1 MDMKPKENQTKSKF
15 IDPKAIRKEKENSIK
30 SKLKFPNIMKRN
42 WTFYKVIKLK
52 GKKKSS
58 TQRHRKNQFESN
70 KIDGRKKS

>member
-42 WTFYKVIKLK
+42 
-52 GKKKSS
+52 
-58 TQRHRKNQFESN
+58 
-70 KIDGRKKS
+70 